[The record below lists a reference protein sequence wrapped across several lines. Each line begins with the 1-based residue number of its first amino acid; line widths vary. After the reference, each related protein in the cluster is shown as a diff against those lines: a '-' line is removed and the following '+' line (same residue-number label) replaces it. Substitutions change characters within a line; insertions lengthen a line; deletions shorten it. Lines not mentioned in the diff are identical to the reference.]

1 MRFAGTGICIREQ
14 LGGFEVTKVEL
25 KEMTLTD
32 FKGQPEKKVTFGHRT
47 IVSGPNGCGKT
58 TLADAHMWVFCDKDY
73 SLKSNPDIRPDDGR
87 ECLPRADIDLLIDG
101 KPVSVAKFQK
111 RTESKL
117 KDGKPGKVALSN
129 KYEINGV
136 PKAERD
142 FKADLKERGF
152 DFDNFLMLSHME
164 IFTGLKDADARK
176 ILFSMSD
183 GAGKSDLEI
192 AKKVPDCAELVPLLE
207 TYKADEIK
215 AMNSAT
221 LKKAEEQLKAVP
233 NQIIGMEQSKVDADT
248 AELELQK
255 NALQEQ
261 ISDLE
266 KQIAQSGNEKAGEIK
281 AELAGLRT
289 KLLEIDSK
297 AKADLLEQK
306 SSVCNKVSSLELDRN
321 IKTSELNRKA
331 SALEY
336 LRAQKK
342 DLLEKLQNARTQ
354 YPKIKDTEWD
364 NTALECV
371 KSETFKDADTIC
383 PTCGQNLPPEQIEQL
398 KSRFEQKKQERINQQ
413 LKSKEEW
420 EQDKK
425 RKLDEVIQIG
435 NKASADMKEAHKQ
448 EENLTSEIS
457 KLTGELEQIKTSL
470 DAENKNLEAI
480 PKEPD
485 LSGNAE
491 YQQILASIKEKQ
503 QELNSLDDG
512 EGAKKQLSEQL
523 SDKKQE
529 LAAVNQKIG
538 EANNNVRI
546 DEQIEKLQEN
556 QKQYAQ
562 SKADAQMILD
572 ELKSLSMAKNT
583 ALEDAVNQYFDGVK
597 VKLFD
602 TQKNG
607 EVVDACIWYAQDKD
621 GNWKKLVGNANT
633 ALMMKGKIAIM
644 DGLQKFYGVSYPIF
658 VDCAA
663 ELDNSSLAGIKA
675 DAQLIFLKVAEGD
688 MTVTEI

>member
-1 MRFAGTGICIREQ
+1 MKKIEVREIR
-14 LGGFEVTKVEL
+14 
-25 KEMTLTD
+25 LTD
-32 FKGQPEKKVTFGHRT
+32 FKGQQEKKIEFGHRT
-47 IVSGPNGCGKT
+47 VVSGKNGCGKT
-58 TLADAHMWVFCDKDY
+58 TLADAFMWVFCDKDY

-87 ECLPRADIDLLIDG
+87 ECLPRADIDLVIDG

-111 RTESKL
+111 RSESKP

-164 IFTGLKDADARK
+164 IFTDLKDADARK

-192 AKKVPDCAELVPLLE
+192 AKTVQDCAELVPLLE

-221 LKKAEEQLKAVP
+221 LKKAEEQLKAIP
-233 NQIIGMEQSKVDADT
+233 NQIIGMERSKVDTDT

-266 KQIAQSGNEKAGEIK
+266 KQIAQAENEKAGEIK

-289 KLLEIDSK
+289 ELLEIESK
-297 AKADLLEQK
+297 AKADLLDQK
-306 SSVCNKVSSLELDRN
+306 TSVCNKANTLELYRN
-321 IKTSELNRKA
+321 IKTSELNRKT
-331 SALEY
+331 STLES
-336 LRAQKK
+336 LRTQKK
-342 DLLEKLQNARTQ
+342 ELLEKLQNARTQ

-364 NTALECV
+364 SSTLESI

-383 PTCGQNLPPEQIEQL
+383 PTCGQNLPAEQIEQL

-413 LKSKEEW
+413 LKAQEEW

-425 RKLDEVIQIG
+425 RKLDEVIEAG

-448 EENLTSEIS
+448 EETLTSEIS
-457 KLTGELEQIKTSL
+457 KLTDELEQIKTSL
-470 DAENKNLEAI
+470 DAENKNLEAV

-485 LSGNAE
+485 FSENAE

-512 EGAKKQLSEQL
+512 KEAKKQLSGQL
-523 SDKKQE
+523 YEKKQE

-538 EANNNVRI
+538 EVNNNVRI
-546 DEQIEKLQEN
+546 DEQIEKLQES

-572 ELKSLSMAKNT
+572 ELKALSMAKNT

-607 EVVDACIWYAQDKD
+607 EVVDACIWYVQDKD
-621 GNWKKLVGNANT
+621 GNWKKLIGNANT

-688 MTVTEI
+688 MTVTEL

>member
-1 MRFAGTGICIREQ
+1 MKKIEVREIR
-14 LGGFEVTKVEL
+14 
-25 KEMTLTD
+25 LTD
-32 FKGQPEKKVTFGHRT
+32 FKGQSEKKIEFGHRT
-47 IVSGPNGCGKT
+47 VVSGKNGCGKT
-58 TLADAHMWVFCDKDY
+58 TLADAFMWVFCDKDY

-87 ECLPRADIDLLIDG
+87 ECLPRVDIDLVIDG

-111 RTESKL
+111 RTESKP
-117 KDGKPGKVALSN
+117 KDGKPGKIALSN

-164 IFTGLKDADARK
+164 IFTDLKDADARK

-192 AKKVPDCAELVPLLE
+192 AKTVLDCAELVPLLE

-221 LKKAEEQLKAVP
+221 LKKAEEQLKAIP
-233 NQIIGMEQSKVDADT
+233 NQIIGMEQSKVDADV

-266 KQIAQSGNEKAGEIK
+266 KQIAQAGNEKAGEIK

-306 SSVCNKVSSLELDRN
+306 SSVCNKVSTLELDRN

-342 DLLEKLQNARTQ
+342 DLLKKLQNARTQ

-364 NTALECV
+364 NTVLENIE
-371 KSETFKDADTIC
+371 SETFNDAEAIC
-383 PTCGQNLPPEQIEQL
+383 PTCGRNLPPEQIEQL
-398 KSRFEQKKQERINQQ
+398 KSGFEQRKQERINQQ
-413 LKSKEEW
+413 LKVKEEW

-425 RKLDEVIQIG
+425 RKLDEVIQAG
-435 NKASADMKEAHKQ
+435 NKASAGMKEAHKQ
-448 EENLTSEIS
+448 EEALTSEIS
-457 KLTGELEQIKTSL
+457 KLTDELEQIKASL
-470 DAENKNLEAI
+470 DTENKNLEAI
-480 PKEPD
+480 PEKPD
-485 LSGNAE
+485 FSENAE
-491 YQQILASIKEKQ
+491 YQQILASIKEKE

-512 EGAKKQLSEQL
+512 EEAKKQLSEQL
-523 SDKKQE
+523 YGKKQE

-546 DEQIEKLQEN
+546 DEQIEKLQES

-583 ALEDAVNQYFDGVK
+583 AFEDAVNQYFNGVK

-607 EVVDACIWYAQDKD
+607 EVVDACIWYVQDKD
-621 GNWKKLVGNANT
+621 GNWKKLIGNANT

-688 MTVTEI
+688 MTVTEV

>member
-1 MRFAGTGICIREQ
+1 MKKIEVREIR
-14 LGGFEVTKVEL
+14 
-25 KEMTLTD
+25 LTD
-32 FKGQPEKKVTFGHRT
+32 FKGQQEKKAEFGHRA
-47 IVSGPNGCGKT
+47 IVSGKNGCGKT
-58 TLADAHMWVFCDKDY
+58 TLADAFMWVFCDKDY

-87 ECLPRADIDLLIDG
+87 ECLPRVDIDLVIDG

-111 RTESKL
+111 RTESKP

-164 IFTGLKDADARK
+164 IFTDLKDADARK

-183 GAGKSDLEI
+183 GAGKTDLEI
-192 AKKVPDCAELVPLLE
+192 AKTVPDCAELVPLLE

-221 LKKAEEQLKAVP
+221 LKKAEEQLKAIP
-233 NQIIGMEQSKVDADT
+233 NQIIGMEQAKVDADV

-266 KQIAQSGNEKAGEIK
+266 KQITQAGNEKAGEIK

-321 IKTSELNRKA
+321 IKTSELNRKT
-331 SALEY
+331 SALES

-364 NTALECV
+364 NTVLESI

-383 PTCGQNLPPEQIEQL
+383 PTCGQSLPPEQIEQL

-413 LKSKEEW
+413 LKAEEEW

-448 EENLTSEIS
+448 EETLTSEIS
-457 KLTGELEQIKTSL
+457 KLVDELEQIKTSL

-485 LSGNAE
+485 FSENVE
-491 YQQILASIKEKQ
+491 YQRILASTKEKQ

-512 EGAKKQLSEQL
+512 EEAKKQLSEQL
-523 SDKKQE
+523 SGKKQE

-546 DEQIEKLQEN
+546 DEQIEKLQES

-562 SKADAQMILD
+562 KKADAQMILD

-607 EVVDACIWYAQDKD
+607 EVVDACIWYVQDKD
-621 GNWKKLVGNANT
+621 GNWKKLIGNANT

>member
-1 MRFAGTGICIREQ
+1 MKKIEVREIR
-14 LGGFEVTKVEL
+14 LA
-25 KEMTLTD
+25 D
-32 FKGQPEKKVTFGHRT
+32 FKGQSEKKIGFGHRT
-47 IVSGPNGCGKT
+47 IVSGKNGCGKT
-58 TLADAHMWVFCDKDY
+58 TLADAHMWEFCDKDY

-87 ECLPRADIDLLIDG
+87 ECLPRVDIDLVIDG

-111 RTESKL
+111 RTESKP

-164 IFTGLKDADARK
+164 IFTDLKDADARK

-192 AKKVPDCAELVPLLE
+192 AKTVPDCAELVPLLE
-207 TYKADEIK
+207 TYKEDEIK

-221 LKKAEEQLKAVP
+221 LKKAEEQLKAIP
-233 NQIIGMEQSKVDADT
+233 NQIIGMEHSKVDADT

-255 NALQEQ
+255 NVLHEQ
-261 ISDLE
+261 IADIE

-281 AELAGLRT
+281 AELAGLNT
-289 KLLEIDSK
+289 KLLEIVSK

-306 SSVCNKVSSLELDRN
+306 SSVCNKVSTLELDRN
-321 IKTSELNRKA
+321 IKTSKLNRKT
-331 SALEY
+331 SALES

-364 NTALECV
+364 NTVLESI
-371 KSETFKDADTIC
+371 KSETFKDAETIC
-383 PTCGQNLPPEQIEQL
+383 PTCGQNLPTEQIEQL
-398 KSRFEQKKQERINQQ
+398 KNRFEQKKQERINQQ
-413 LKSKEEW
+413 LKAKEEW
-420 EQDKK
+420 GQDKK
-425 RKLDEVIQIG
+425 RKLDEVIQAG

-448 EENLTSEIS
+448 EETLTSKIS
-457 KLTGELEQIKTSL
+457 KLTDELEQIKTSL

-485 LSGNAE
+485 FSENAE
-491 YQQILASIKEKQ
+491 YQQILTSIKEKKQ
-503 QELNSLDDG
+503 VLNSLDDG
-512 EGAKKQLSEQL
+512 EEAKKQLSEQL
-523 SDKKQE
+523 SGKKQE
-529 LAAVNQKIG
+529 LAAVNQRIG
-538 EANNNVRI
+538 EVNNNVRI
-546 DEQIEKLQEN
+546 DEQIEKLQES

-583 ALEDAVNQYFDGVK
+583 ALEDAVNKYFGGVK

-607 EVVDACIWYAQDKD
+607 ELVDVCIWYVQDKD
-621 GNWKKLVGNANT
+621 GDWKKLIGNANT

-675 DAQLIFLKVAEGD
+675 DAQLIFLKVSEGD

>member
-1 MRFAGTGICIREQ
+1 MKKIEVREIR
-14 LGGFEVTKVEL
+14 
-25 KEMTLTD
+25 LTD
-32 FKGQPEKKVTFGHRT
+32 FKGQQEKKVEFGHRA
-47 IVSGPNGCGKT
+47 IVSGKNGCGKT
-58 TLADAHMWVFCDKDY
+58 TLADAFMWVFCDKDY

-87 ECLPRADIDLLIDG
+87 ECLPRVDIDLVIDG

-111 RTESKL
+111 RTESKP

-164 IFTGLKDADARK
+164 IFTDLKDADARK

-183 GAGKSDLEI
+183 GAGKTDLEI
-192 AKKVPDCAELVPLLE
+192 AKTVPDCAELVPLLE

-221 LKKAEEQLKAVP
+221 LKKAEEQLKAIP
-233 NQIIGMEQSKVDADT
+233 NQIIGMEQAKVDADV

-266 KQIAQSGNEKAGEIK
+266 KQITQAGNEKAGEIK

-321 IKTSELNRKA
+321 IKTSELNRKT
-331 SALEY
+331 SALES
-336 LRAQKK
+336 LRVQKK

-364 NTALECV
+364 NTVLESI

-383 PTCGQNLPPEQIEQL
+383 PTCGQSLPPEQIEQL

-413 LKSKEEW
+413 LKAEEEW

-448 EENLTSEIS
+448 EETLTSEIS
-457 KLTGELEQIKTSL
+457 KLVDELEQIKTSL

-485 LSGNAE
+485 FSENVE
-491 YQQILASIKEKQ
+491 YQRILASTKEKQ

-512 EGAKKQLSEQL
+512 EEAKKQLSEQL
-523 SDKKQE
+523 SGKKQE

-546 DEQIEKLQEN
+546 DEQIEKLQES

-562 SKADAQMILD
+562 KKADAQMILD

-607 EVVDACIWYAQDKD
+607 EVVDACIWYVQDKD
-621 GNWKKLVGNANT
+621 GNWKKLIGNANT

>member
-1 MRFAGTGICIREQ
+1 MKKIEVREIR
-14 LGGFEVTKVEL
+14 
-25 KEMTLTD
+25 LTD
-32 FKGQPEKKVTFGHRT
+32 FKGQSEKKIEFGHRT
-47 IVSGPNGCGKT
+47 VVSGKNGCGKT
-58 TLADAHMWVFCDKDY
+58 TLADAFMWVFCDKDY

-87 ECLPRADIDLLIDG
+87 ECLPRVDIDIVIDG

-111 RTESKL
+111 RTESKP

-164 IFTGLKDADARK
+164 IFTDLKDADARK

-192 AKKVPDCAELVPLLE
+192 AKTVPDCTELAPLLE

-221 LKKAEEQLKAVP
+221 LKKAEEQLKAIP
-233 NQIIGMEQSKVDADT
+233 NQIIGMEHSKVDADT

-255 NALQEQ
+255 NVLHEQ
-261 ISDLE
+261 IADIE

-281 AELAGLRT
+281 AELAGLST
-289 KLLEIDSK
+289 KLLEIVSK

-306 SSVCNKVSSLELDRN
+306 SSVCNKVSTLELDRN
-321 IKTSELNRKA
+321 IKTSELNRKT
-331 SALEY
+331 STLES

-342 DLLEKLQNARTQ
+342 ELLEKLQNARTQ
-354 YPKIKDTEWD
+354 YPKIKDAEWD
-364 NTALECV
+364 SSTLESIE
-371 KSETFKDADTIC
+371 SETFKDADTIC

-413 LKSKEEW
+413 LKAEEEW

-448 EENLTSEIS
+448 EETLTSEIS
-457 KLTGELEQIKTSL
+457 KLTDELEQIKTYL

-485 LSGNAE
+485 FSENAE

-503 QELNSLDDG
+503 QELNSLDNG
-512 EGAKKQLSEQL
+512 EEVKKQLSEQL
-523 SDKKQE
+523 SGKKQE
-529 LAAVNQKIG
+529 LAAVNQRIG

-546 DEQIEKLQEN
+546 DEQIKKLQES

-583 ALEDAVNQYFDGVK
+583 ALEDAVNKYFDGVK

-607 EVVDACIWYAQDKD
+607 EVVDACIWYVQDKD
-621 GNWKKLVGNANT
+621 GNWKKLIGNANT

>member
-1 MRFAGTGICIREQ
+1 MKKIEVREIR
-14 LGGFEVTKVEL
+14 
-25 KEMTLTD
+25 LTD
-32 FKGQPEKKVTFGHRT
+32 FKGQSEKKIGFGHRT
-47 IVSGPNGCGKT
+47 VVSGKNGCGKT
-58 TLADAHMWVFCDKDY
+58 TLADAFMWVFCDKDH

-87 ECLPRADIDLLIDG
+87 ECLPRVDIDLVIDG

-111 RTESKL
+111 RTESKP

-152 DFDNFLMLSHME
+152 EFDNFLMLSHME
-164 IFTGLKDADARK
+164 IFTDLKDADARK

-192 AKKVPDCAELVPLLE
+192 AKTVPDCAELIPLLE

-221 LKKAEEQLKAVP
+221 LKKAEEQLKAIP

-266 KQIAQSGNEKAGEIK
+266 KQIAQAGNEKAGEIK
-281 AELAGLRT
+281 AELSGLRT

-297 AKADLLEQK
+297 AKADLLEKK

-321 IKTSELNRKA
+321 IKTSELNRKT
-331 SALEY
+331 SALES
-336 LRAQKK
+336 LRVQKK

-354 YPKIKDTEWD
+354 YPKIKNTEWD
-364 NTALECV
+364 NSTLESIE
-371 KSETFKDADTIC
+371 SETFKDADTIC

-413 LKSKEEW
+413 LKAKEEW
-420 EQDKK
+420 EHNKK
-425 RKLDEVIQIG
+425 RKLDEVIQVG

-457 KLTGELEQIKTSL
+457 KLTGELEQIKTYL

-485 LSGNAE
+485 FSGNAE

-512 EGAKKQLSEQL
+512 EETKKQLSEQL
-523 SDKKQE
+523 SRKKQE

-546 DEQIEKLQEN
+546 DEQIEKLQES

-607 EVVDACIWYAQDKD
+607 EVVDACIWYVQDKD
-621 GNWKKLVGNANT
+621 GNWKKLIGNANT

-658 VDCAA
+658 VDCAT

>member
-1 MRFAGTGICIREQ
+1 MRKIEVREIR
-14 LGGFEVTKVEL
+14 
-25 KEMTLTD
+25 LTD
-32 FKGQPEKKVTFGHRT
+32 FKGQQEKKVEFGHRT
-47 IVSGPNGCGKT
+47 IVSGKNGCGKT
-58 TLADAHMWVFCDKDY
+58 TLADAHMWEFCDKDY

-87 ECLPRADIDLLIDG
+87 ECLPRVDIDLVIDG

-111 RTESKL
+111 RTESKP

-164 IFTGLKDADARK
+164 IFTDLKDADARK

-192 AKKVPDCAELVPLLE
+192 AKTVPDCAELVPLLE
-207 TYKADEIK
+207 AYKADEIK

-221 LKKAEEQLKAVP
+221 LKKAEEQLKAIP
-233 NQIIGMEQSKVDADT
+233 NQIIGMENSKVDADV

-266 KQIAQSGNEKAGEIK
+266 TQIAQAGNEKAGEIK

-289 KLLEIDSK
+289 KLIEIDSK
-297 AKADLLEQK
+297 AKADSLKQK
-306 SSVCNKVSSLELDRN
+306 SLACNKISDLELDRN
-321 IKTSELNRKA
+321 IKTSELNKKT
-331 SALEY
+331 SALES

-342 DLLEKLQNARTQ
+342 ELLEKLQNARTQ

-364 NTALECV
+364 NTVLESI
-371 KSETFKDADTIC
+371 KSETFNDTEAIC
-383 PTCGQNLPPEQIEQL
+383 PTCGRNLPPEQIEQL
-398 KSRFEQKKQERINQQ
+398 KSGFEQMKQERINQQ
-413 LKSKEEW
+413 LKVKEEW

-425 RKLDEVIQIG
+425 RKLDEVIQAG
-435 NKASADMKEAHKQ
+435 NKASAGMKEAHKQ
-448 EENLTSEIS
+448 EEALTSEIS
-457 KLTGELEQIKTSL
+457 KLTDELEQIKTSL

-480 PKEPD
+480 LKEPD
-485 LSGNAE
+485 FSGNAE
-491 YQQILASIKEKQ
+491 YQQILASIKEKK

-512 EGAKKQLSEQL
+512 EEAKKQLSEQL
-523 SDKKQE
+523 SGKKQE

-546 DEQIEKLQEN
+546 DEQIEKLQES

-562 SKADAQMILD
+562 SKADTQMILD

-607 EVVDACIWYAQDKD
+607 EVVDACIWYVQDKD
-621 GNWKKLVGNANT
+621 GDWKKLIGNANT

-675 DAQLIFLKVAEGD
+675 DAQLIFLKVAEGE

>member
-1 MRFAGTGICIREQ
+1 MK
-14 LGGFEVTKVEL
+14 KVEVR
-25 KEMTLTD
+25 EIRLTD
-32 FKGQPEKKVTFGHRT
+32 FKGQQEKKIEFGHRT
-47 IVSGPNGCGKT
+47 VVSGKNGCGKT
-58 TLADAHMWVFCDKDY
+58 TLADAFMWVFCDKDY

-87 ECLPRADIDLLIDG
+87 ECLPRADIDLVIDG

-111 RTESKL
+111 RTESKP
-117 KDGKPGKVALSN
+117 KDSKPGKVALSN

-164 IFTGLKDADARK
+164 IFADLKDADARK

-192 AKKVPDCAELVPLLE
+192 AKTVPDCAELVPLLE

-221 LKKAEEQLKAVP
+221 LKKAEEQLKAIP
-233 NQIIGMEQSKVDADT
+233 NQIIGMEQSKVDTDV

-266 KQIAQSGNEKAGEIK
+266 KQISQAGNEKAGEIK

-289 KLLEIDSK
+289 KLLEIESK

-306 SSVCNKVSSLELDRN
+306 SSVCNKISTLELDRN
-321 IKTSELNRKA
+321 IKTSELNRKT
-331 SALEY
+331 SALEN

-342 DLLEKLQNARTQ
+342 ELLEKLQNARTQ

-364 NTALECV
+364 NTALESV
-371 KSETFKDADTIC
+371 ESETFKDTDTIC

-413 LKSKEEW
+413 LKAQEEW
-420 EQDKK
+420 EQEKK
-425 RKLDEVIQIG
+425 RKLDEVIEAG

-448 EENLTSEIS
+448 EETLTSEIS
-457 KLTGELEQIKTSL
+457 KLTDELEQIKTSL

-485 LSGNAE
+485 FSENAE
-491 YQQILASIKEKQ
+491 YQRILALIKGKH
-503 QELNSLDDG
+503 QELNSLNDG
-512 EGAKKQLSEQL
+512 EKAKKQLSEQL
-523 SDKKQE
+523 SGKKQE

-546 DEQIEKLQEN
+546 DEQIEKLQES

-572 ELKSLSMAKNT
+572 ELKALSMAKNT
-583 ALEDAVNQYFDGVK
+583 ALEDAVNHYFDGVK

-607 EVVDACIWYAQDKD
+607 EVVDACIWYVQDKD
-621 GNWKKLVGNANT
+621 GNWKKLIGNANT

-688 MTVTEI
+688 MTVTEL

>member
-1 MRFAGTGICIREQ
+1 MKKIEVREIR
-14 LGGFEVTKVEL
+14 
-25 KEMTLTD
+25 LTD
-32 FKGQPEKKVTFGHRT
+32 FKGQSEKKIGFGHRA
-47 IVSGPNGCGKT
+47 IVSGKNGCGKT
-58 TLADAHMWVFCDKDY
+58 TLADAFMWVFCDKDY

-87 ECLPRADIDLLIDG
+87 ECLPRVDVDLVIDG

-111 RTESKL
+111 RTESKP

-164 IFTGLKDADARK
+164 IFTDLKDADARK

-192 AKKVPDCAELVPLLE
+192 AKTVPDCAELVPLLE

-221 LKKAEEQLKAVP
+221 LKKAEEQLKAIP
-233 NQIIGMEQSKVDADT
+233 NQIIGMEQSKVDTDV

-261 ISDLE
+261 LSDLE
-266 KQIAQSGNEKAGEIK
+266 KQIAQAGNEKAGEIK

-297 AKADLLEQK
+297 AKANLLEQK
-306 SSVCNKVSSLELDRN
+306 SSVCNKVSTLELDRN
-321 IKTSELNRKA
+321 IKTSELNRKT
-331 SALEY
+331 SALES

-342 DLLEKLQNARTQ
+342 DLLEKLQNARTR

-364 NTALECV
+364 NTVLESI
-371 KSETFKDADTIC
+371 KSETFKDAETIC
-383 PTCGQNLPPEQIEQL
+383 PTCGQNLPSEQIEQL

-413 LKSKEEW
+413 LKAKEEW

-425 RKLDEVIQIG
+425 RKLDEVIQAG
-435 NKASADMKEAHKQ
+435 NKTSAGMKEAHKQ
-448 EENLTSEIS
+448 EEALTSEIS
-457 KLTGELEQIKTSL
+457 KLTDELEQIKTSL
-470 DAENKNLEAI
+470 DAENKNMEAI
-480 PKEPD
+480 PEKPD
-485 LSGNAE
+485 FSGNAE
-491 YQQILASIKEKQ
+491 YQQILTSIKEKE
-503 QELNSLDDG
+503 QEINSLDDG
-512 EGAKKQLSEQL
+512 EEAKKQLSEQL
-523 SDKKQE
+523 YGKKQE

-546 DEQIEKLQEN
+546 DEQIEKLQES

-562 SKADAQMILD
+562 SKADAQMILY

-583 ALEDAVNQYFDGVK
+583 VLEDAVNQYFDGVK

-607 EVVDACIWYAQDKD
+607 EVVDACIWYVQDKD
-621 GNWKKLVGNANT
+621 GNWKKLIGNANT
-633 ALMMKGKIAIM
+633 ALMMKGEIAIM
-644 DGLQKFYGVSYPIF
+644 DGLQKFYGMSYPIF

-688 MTVTEI
+688 MTVTEV

>member
-1 MRFAGTGICIREQ
+1 MKKIEVREIR
-14 LGGFEVTKVEL
+14 
-25 KEMTLTD
+25 LTD
-32 FKGQPEKKVTFGHRT
+32 FKGQQEKRIEFGHRT
-47 IVSGPNGCGKT
+47 VVSGKNGCGKT
-58 TLADAHMWVFCDKDY
+58 TLADAFMWVFCDKDY

-87 ECLPRADIDLLIDG
+87 ECLPRVDIDIAIDG

-111 RTESKL
+111 RTESKP

-164 IFTGLKDADARK
+164 IFTELKDADARK

-192 AKKVPDCAELVPLLE
+192 AKTVTDCAELVPLLE

-221 LKKAEEQLKAVP
+221 LKKAEEQLKAIP

-266 KQIAQSGNEKAGEIK
+266 TQIAQAGNEKAGEIK
-281 AELAGLRT
+281 AELEGLRT

-306 SSVCNKVSSLELDRN
+306 TSVCNKVSTLELDRN
-321 IKTSELNRKA
+321 IKTSELNRKT
-331 SALEY
+331 SALEN
-336 LRAQKK
+336 LRSQKK
-342 DLLEKLQNARTQ
+342 EFFEKLQNARTQ

-364 NTALECV
+364 NTTLESI
-371 KSETFKDADTIC
+371 KSEAFKDADTIC
-383 PTCGQNLPPEQIEQL
+383 PTCGHSLPPEQIEQL

-413 LKSKEEW
+413 LKAKEEW

-425 RKLDEVIQIG
+425 RKLDEVIQVG

-448 EENLTSEIS
+448 EETLTSEIS
-457 KLTGELEQIKTSL
+457 KLTDELEQIKTSL
-470 DAENKNLEAI
+470 DAENKNMEAM

-485 LSGNAE
+485 FSENAE
-491 YQQILASIKEKQ
+491 YQQILVSIKEKK

-512 EGAKKQLSEQL
+512 EEAKKQLSEQL
-523 SDKKQE
+523 SGKKQE
-529 LAAVNQKIG
+529 LAAVNQRIG

-546 DEQIEKLQEN
+546 DEQIEKLEASRKEYS
-556 QKQYAQ
+556 QK
-562 SKADAQMILD
+562 KADAQMILD
-572 ELKSLSMAKNT
+572 ELKYLSTAKNT
-583 ALEDAVNQYFDGVK
+583 ALEDAVNQYFNGVK

-607 EVVDACIWYAQDKD
+607 EVVDACIWYVQDKD
-621 GNWKKLVGNANT
+621 GNWKKLIGNANT

-663 ELDNSSLAGIKA
+663 ELDNSSLAGINA

>member
-1 MRFAGTGICIREQ
+1 MKKIEVREIR
-14 LGGFEVTKVEL
+14 
-25 KEMTLTD
+25 LTD
-32 FKGQPEKKVTFGHRT
+32 FKGQSEKKIGFGHRA
-47 IVSGPNGCGKT
+47 IVSGKNGCGKT
-58 TLADAHMWVFCDKDY
+58 TLADAFMWVFCDKDY

-87 ECLPRADIDLLIDG
+87 ECLPRVDVDLVIDG

-111 RTESKL
+111 RTESKP
-117 KDGKPGKVALSN
+117 KDGKQGKVALSN

-164 IFTGLKDADARK
+164 IFTDLKDADARK

-192 AKKVPDCAELVPLLE
+192 AKTVPDCAELVPLLE

-221 LKKAEEQLKAVP
+221 LKKAEEQLKAIP
-233 NQIIGMEQSKVDADT
+233 NQIIGMEQSKVDTDV

-261 ISDLE
+261 LSDLE
-266 KQIAQSGNEKAGEIK
+266 KQIAQAGNEKAGEIK

-297 AKADLLEQK
+297 AKANLLEQK
-306 SSVCNKVSSLELDRN
+306 SSVCNKVSTLELDRN
-321 IKTSELNRKA
+321 IKTSELNRKT
-331 SALEY
+331 SALES

-342 DLLEKLQNARTQ
+342 DLLEKLQNARTR

-364 NTALECV
+364 NTVLESI

-413 LKSKEEW
+413 LKAKEEW

-425 RKLDEVIQIG
+425 RKIDEVIQVG
-435 NKASADMKEAHKQ
+435 NKASVDMKEAHKQ
-448 EENLTSEIS
+448 EETLTSEIS
-457 KLTGELEQIKTSL
+457 KLTDELEQIKTSL

-485 LSGNAE
+485 FSGNAE

-512 EGAKKQLSEQL
+512 EETKKQLSEQL
-523 SDKKQE
+523 SGKKQE
-529 LAAVNQKIG
+529 LAVVNQKIG

-546 DEQIEKLQEN
+546 DEQIEKLQES
-556 QKQYAQ
+556 QKQYGQ

-583 ALEDAVNQYFDGVK
+583 ALEDSVNQYFDGVK

-607 EVVDACIWYAQDKD
+607 EVVDACIWYVQDKD

-663 ELDNSSLAGIKA
+663 ELDNSSLSGIKA
-675 DAQLIFLKVAEGD
+675 DAQLIFLKVSEGD

>member
-1 MRFAGTGICIREQ
+1 MKKIEVREIR
-14 LGGFEVTKVEL
+14 
-25 KEMTLTD
+25 LTD
-32 FKGQPEKKVTFGHRT
+32 FKGQQEKKVEFGHRA
-47 IVSGPNGCGKT
+47 IVSGKNGCGKT
-58 TLADAHMWVFCDKDY
+58 TLADAFMWVFCDKDY

-87 ECLPRADIDLLIDG
+87 ECLPRVDIDLVIDG

-111 RTESKL
+111 RTESKP

-164 IFTGLKDADARK
+164 IFTDLKDADARK

-192 AKKVPDCAELVPLLE
+192 AKTVPDCTELAPLLE

-221 LKKAEEQLKAVP
+221 LKKAEEQLKAIP
-233 NQIIGMEQSKVDADT
+233 NQIIGMEHSKVDADT

-255 NALQEQ
+255 NVLHEQ
-261 ISDLE
+261 IADIE

-281 AELAGLRT
+281 AELAGLST
-289 KLLEIDSK
+289 KLLEIVPK
-297 AKADLLEQK
+297 TKADLLEQK
-306 SSVCNKVSSLELDRN
+306 SSVCNKVSTLELDRN
-321 IKTSELNRKA
+321 IKTSELNRKT
-331 SALEY
+331 STLES

-342 DLLEKLQNARTQ
+342 ELLEKLQNARTQ
-354 YPKIKDTEWD
+354 YPKIKDAEWD
-364 NTALECV
+364 SSTLESIE
-371 KSETFKDADTIC
+371 SETFKDADTIC

-413 LKSKEEW
+413 LKAEEEW

-448 EENLTSEIS
+448 EETLTSEIS
-457 KLTGELEQIKTSL
+457 KLTDELEQIKTYL

-485 LSGNAE
+485 FSENAE

-503 QELNSLDDG
+503 QELNSLDNG
-512 EGAKKQLSEQL
+512 EEVKKQLSEQL
-523 SDKKQE
+523 SGKKQE
-529 LAAVNQKIG
+529 LAAVNQRIG

-546 DEQIEKLQEN
+546 DEQIEKLQES

-583 ALEDAVNQYFDGVK
+583 ALEDAVNKYFDGVK

-607 EVVDACIWYAQDKD
+607 EVVDACIWYVQDKD
-621 GNWKKLVGNANT
+621 GNWKKLIGNANT

>member
-1 MRFAGTGICIREQ
+1 MKKIEVREIR
-14 LGGFEVTKVEL
+14 
-25 KEMTLTD
+25 LTD
-32 FKGQPEKKVTFGHRT
+32 FKGQSEKKIEFGHRT
-47 IVSGPNGCGKT
+47 VVSGKNGCGKT
-58 TLADAHMWVFCDKDY
+58 TLADAHMWEFCDKDY

-87 ECLPRADIDLLIDG
+87 ECLPRVDIDLVIDG

-111 RTESKL
+111 RTESKP

-164 IFTGLKDADARK
+164 IFTDLKDADARK

-192 AKKVPDCAELVPLLE
+192 AKTVPDCAELVPLLE

-221 LKKAEEQLKAVP
+221 LKKAEEQLKAIP
-233 NQIIGMEQSKVDADT
+233 NQIIGMEQSKVDTDV

-261 ISDLE
+261 LSDLE
-266 KQIAQSGNEKAGEIK
+266 KQIAQAGNEKAGEIK

-297 AKADLLEQK
+297 AKANLLEQK
-306 SSVCNKVSSLELDRN
+306 SSVCNKVSTLELDRN
-321 IKTSELNRKA
+321 IKTSELNRKT
-331 SALEY
+331 SALES

-383 PTCGQNLPPEQIEQL
+383 PTCGQNLPAEQIEQL

-413 LKSKEEW
+413 LKAKEEW

-425 RKLDEVIQIG
+425 RKLDEVIQVG

-448 EENLTSEIS
+448 EETLTSEIS
-457 KLTGELEQIKTSL
+457 KLTDELEQIKTSL

-485 LSGNAE
+485 LSGNAK

-512 EGAKKQLSEQL
+512 EEAKKQLSEQL
-523 SDKKQE
+523 SGKKQE
-529 LAAVNQKIG
+529 LAAANQKIG

-546 DEQIEKLQEN
+546 DEQIEKLQESK
-556 QKQYAQ
+556 KQHAQ
-562 SKADAQMILD
+562 NKADAQMILD

-607 EVVDACIWYAQDKD
+607 EVVDACIWYVQDKD
-621 GNWKKLVGNANT
+621 GDWKKLIGNANT

>member
-1 MRFAGTGICIREQ
+1 MKKIEVREIR
-14 LGGFEVTKVEL
+14 
-25 KEMTLTD
+25 LTD
-32 FKGQPEKKVTFGHRT
+32 FKGQPEKKIEFGHRT
-47 IVSGPNGCGKT
+47 IVSGKNGCGKT

-87 ECLPRADIDLLIDG
+87 ECLPRVDIDLAIDG

-111 RTESKL
+111 RTESKP

-142 FKADLKERGF
+142 FKSDLKERGF

-164 IFTGLKDADARK
+164 IFTDLKDADARK

-192 AKKVPDCAELVPLLE
+192 AKTVPDCAELVPLLE

-221 LKKAEEQLKAVP
+221 MKKAEEQLKAIP
-233 NQIIGMEQSKVDADT
+233 NQIIGMEQSKVDTDV

-281 AELAGLRT
+281 AELEGLRT

-297 AKADLLEQK
+297 AKADLLEKK

-321 IKTSELNRKA
+321 IKTSELNRKT
-331 SALEY
+331 SALEN
-336 LRAQKK
+336 LRVKK
-342 DLLEKLQNARTQ
+342 KELLEKLQNARTQ

-364 NTALECV
+364 NTVLESI
-371 KSETFKDADTIC
+371 KSETFKDSETIC
-383 PTCGQNLPPEQIEQL
+383 PTCGQNLPHEQIEQL
-398 KSRFEQKKQERINQQ
+398 KSRFEQKKQERIHQQ
-413 LKSKEEW
+413 LKVKEEW
-420 EQDKK
+420 EQEKK
-425 RKLDEVIQIG
+425 LKLDEVIQIG
-435 NKASADMKEAHKQ
+435 NKASADMKESHKQ

-457 KLTGELEQIKTSL
+457 KLTEELEQIKTSL
-470 DAENKNLEAI
+470 DAEKKNLEAI

-485 LSGNAE
+485 FSGNAE
-491 YQQILASIKEKQ
+491 YQQILTSIKEKE

-512 EGAKKQLSEQL
+512 EEAKKQLSEQL
-523 SDKKQE
+523 SGKKQE

-546 DEQIEKLQEN
+546 DEQIEKLQES

-562 SKADAQMILD
+562 SKADAQKILD

-583 ALEDAVNQYFDGVK
+583 ALEDAVNKYFDGVK

-607 EVVDACIWYAQDKD
+607 EVVDACIWYVQDKD
-621 GNWKKLVGNANT
+621 GDWKKLIGNANT

-658 VDCAA
+658 VDRAA

-675 DAQLIFLKVAEGD
+675 DAQLILLKVAEGD

>member
-1 MRFAGTGICIREQ
+1 MKKIEVREIR
-14 LGGFEVTKVEL
+14 
-25 KEMTLTD
+25 LTD
-32 FKGQPEKKVTFGHRT
+32 FKGQSEKKIGFGHRT
-47 IVSGPNGCGKT
+47 VVSGKNGCGKT
-58 TLADAHMWVFCDKDY
+58 TLADAFMWVLCDKDY

-87 ECLPRADIDLLIDG
+87 ECLPRVDIDLVIDG

-111 RTESKL
+111 RTESKP
-117 KDGKPGKVALSN
+117 KDGKPGKIALSN

-164 IFTGLKDADARK
+164 IFTELKDADARK

-192 AKKVPDCAELVPLLE
+192 AKTVTDCAELVPLLE

-221 LKKAEEQLKAVP
+221 LKKAEEQLKAIP

-266 KQIAQSGNEKAGEIK
+266 TQIAQAGNEKAGEIK
-281 AELAGLRT
+281 AELEGLRT

-306 SSVCNKVSSLELDRN
+306 TSVCNKVSTLELDRN
-321 IKTSELNRKA
+321 IKTSELNRKT
-331 SALEY
+331 SALEN
-336 LRAQKK
+336 LRSQKK
-342 DLLEKLQNARTQ
+342 EFFEKLQNARTQ

-364 NTALECV
+364 NTTLDNIE
-371 KSETFKDADTIC
+371 SETFKDADTIC
-383 PTCGQNLPPEQIEQL
+383 PTCGQNLPSEQIEQL

-413 LKSKEEW
+413 LKAKEEW

-425 RKLDEVIQIG
+425 RKLDEVIQVG
-435 NKASADMKEAHKQ
+435 NKASADMREAHKQ
-448 EENLTSEIS
+448 EETLTSEIS
-457 KLTGELEQIKTSL
+457 KLTDELEQIKTSL
-470 DAENKNLEAI
+470 DAENKNMEVI

-491 YQQILASIKEKQ
+491 YQQILASIKEKM

-512 EGAKKQLSEQL
+512 EEAKKQLSEQL

-538 EANNNVRI
+538 ESNNNARI
-546 DEQIEKLQEN
+546 DEQIGKLEASRKEYS
-556 QKQYAQ
+556 QK
-562 SKADAQMILD
+562 KADAQMILD

-607 EVVDACIWYAQDKD
+607 EVVDACIWYVKDKD
-621 GNWKKLVGNANT
+621 DNLKKLIGNANT

-644 DGLQKFYGVSYPIF
+644 DGLQKFYDVSYPIF

>member
-1 MRFAGTGICIREQ
+1 MKKIEVREIR
-14 LGGFEVTKVEL
+14 
-25 KEMTLTD
+25 LTD
-32 FKGQPEKKVTFGHRT
+32 FKGQSEKKIGFGHRA
-47 IVSGPNGCGKT
+47 IVSGKNGCGKT
-58 TLADAHMWVFCDKDY
+58 TLADAFMWVFCDKDY

-87 ECLPRADIDLLIDG
+87 ECLPRVDVDLVIDG

-111 RTESKL
+111 RTESKP

-164 IFTGLKDADARK
+164 IFTDLKDADARK

-192 AKKVPDCAELVPLLE
+192 AKTVPDCAELVPLLE

-221 LKKAEEQLKAVP
+221 LKKAEEQLKAIP
-233 NQIIGMEQSKVDADT
+233 NQIIGMEQSKVDTDV

-261 ISDLE
+261 LSDLE
-266 KQIAQSGNEKAGEIK
+266 KQIAQAGNEKAGEIK

-297 AKADLLEQK
+297 AKANLLEQK
-306 SSVCNKVSSLELDRN
+306 SSVCNKVSTLELDRN
-321 IKTSELNRKA
+321 IKTSELNRKT
-331 SALEY
+331 SALES

-342 DLLEKLQNARTQ
+342 DLLEKLQNARTR

-364 NTALECV
+364 NTVLESI

-413 LKSKEEW
+413 LKAKEEW

-425 RKLDEVIQIG
+425 RKIDEVIQVG

-448 EENLTSEIS
+448 EENFTSEIS

-512 EGAKKQLSEQL
+512 EEVKKQLSEQL
-523 SDKKQE
+523 SGKKQE
-529 LAAVNQKIG
+529 LTAVNQKIG

-546 DEQIEKLQEN
+546 DEQIEKLQES

-583 ALEDAVNQYFDGVK
+583 ALEDSVNQYFDGVK

-607 EVVDACIWYAQDKD
+607 EVVDACIWYVQDKD

-663 ELDNSSLAGIKA
+663 ELDNSSLSGIKA
-675 DAQLIFLKVAEGD
+675 DAQLIFLKVSEGD

>member
-1 MRFAGTGICIREQ
+1 MKKIEVREIR
-14 LGGFEVTKVEL
+14 
-25 KEMTLTD
+25 LTD
-32 FKGQPEKKVTFGHRT
+32 FKGQSEKKIGFGHRA
-47 IVSGPNGCGKT
+47 IVSGKNGCGKT
-58 TLADAHMWVFCDKDY
+58 TLADAFMWVFCDKDY

-87 ECLPRADIDLLIDG
+87 ECLPRVDVDLVIDG

-111 RTESKL
+111 RTESKP

-164 IFTGLKDADARK
+164 IFTDLKDADARK

-192 AKKVPDCAELVPLLE
+192 AKTVPDCAELVPLLE

-221 LKKAEEQLKAVP
+221 LKKAEEQLKAIP
-233 NQIIGMEQSKVDADT
+233 NQIIGMEQSKVDTDV

-261 ISDLE
+261 LSDLE
-266 KQIAQSGNEKAGEIK
+266 KQIAQAGNEKAGEIK

-297 AKADLLEQK
+297 AKANLLEQK
-306 SSVCNKVSSLELDRN
+306 SSVCNKVSTLELDRN
-321 IKTSELNRKA
+321 IKTSELNRKT
-331 SALEY
+331 SALES

-342 DLLEKLQNARTQ
+342 DLLEKLQNARTR

-364 NTALECV
+364 NTVLESI

-413 LKSKEEW
+413 LKAKEEW

-425 RKLDEVIQIG
+425 RKIDEVIQVG
-435 NKASADMKEAHKQ
+435 NKASVDMKEAHKQ
-448 EENLTSEIS
+448 EETLTSEIS
-457 KLTGELEQIKTSL
+457 KLTDELEQIKTSL
-470 DAENKNLEAI
+470 YAENKNLEAI

-485 LSGNAE
+485 FSGNAE

-512 EGAKKQLSEQL
+512 EETKKQLSEQL
-523 SDKKQE
+523 SGKKQE
-529 LAAVNQKIG
+529 LAVVNQKIG

-546 DEQIEKLQEN
+546 DEQIEKLQES
-556 QKQYAQ
+556 QKQYGQ

-583 ALEDAVNQYFDGVK
+583 ALEDSVNQYFDGVK

-607 EVVDACIWYAQDKD
+607 EVVDACIWYVQDKD

-663 ELDNSSLAGIKA
+663 ELDNSSLSGIKA
-675 DAQLIFLKVAEGD
+675 DAQLIFLKVSEGD

>member
-1 MRFAGTGICIREQ
+1 MKKIEVREIR
-14 LGGFEVTKVEL
+14 
-25 KEMTLTD
+25 LTD
-32 FKGQPEKKVTFGHRT
+32 FKGQSEKKIGFGHRA
-47 IVSGPNGCGKT
+47 IVSGKNGCGKT
-58 TLADAHMWVFCDKDY
+58 TLADAFMWVFCDKDY

-87 ECLPRADIDLLIDG
+87 ECLPRVDVDLVIDG

-111 RTESKL
+111 RTESKP

-164 IFTGLKDADARK
+164 IFTDLKDADARK

-192 AKKVPDCAELVPLLE
+192 AKTVPDCAELVPLLE

-221 LKKAEEQLKAVP
+221 LKKAEEQLKAIP
-233 NQIIGMEQSKVDADT
+233 NQIIGMEQSKVDTDV

-261 ISDLE
+261 LSDLE
-266 KQIAQSGNEKAGEIK
+266 KQIAQAGNEKAGEIK

-297 AKADLLEQK
+297 AKANLLEQK
-306 SSVCNKVSSLELDRN
+306 SSVCNKVSTLELDRN
-321 IKTSELNRKA
+321 IKTSELNRKT
-331 SALEY
+331 SALES

-342 DLLEKLQNARTQ
+342 DLLEKLQNARTR

-364 NTALECV
+364 NTVLESI

-413 LKSKEEW
+413 LKAKEEW

-425 RKLDEVIQIG
+425 RKIDEVIQVG

-448 EENLTSEIS
+448 EETLTSEIS
-457 KLTGELEQIKTSL
+457 KLTDELEQIKTSL

-485 LSGNAE
+485 FSGNAE

-512 EGAKKQLSEQL
+512 EETKKQLSEQL
-523 SDKKQE
+523 SGKKQE
-529 LAAVNQKIG
+529 LAAVNQRIG

-546 DEQIEKLQEN
+546 DEQIEKLQES

-583 ALEDAVNQYFDGVK
+583 AFEDAVNQYFDGVK
-597 VKLFD
+597 VELFD

-607 EVVDACIWYAQDKD
+607 EVVDACIWYVQDKD

>member
-1 MRFAGTGICIREQ
+1 MKKIEVREIR
-14 LGGFEVTKVEL
+14 
-25 KEMTLTD
+25 LTD
-32 FKGQPEKKVTFGHRT
+32 FKGQPEKKIGFGHRT
-47 IVSGPNGCGKT
+47 VVSGKNGCGKT
-58 TLADAHMWVFCDKDY
+58 TLADAHMWEFCDKDY

-87 ECLPRADIDLLIDG
+87 ECLPRVDIDLVIDG

-111 RTESKL
+111 RTESKP

-164 IFTGLKDADARK
+164 IFTDLKDADARK

-192 AKKVPDCAELVPLLE
+192 AKTVPDCAELVPLLE

-221 LKKAEEQLKAVP
+221 LKKAEEQLKAIP
-233 NQIIGMEQSKVDADT
+233 NQIIGMEHSKVDADV

-266 KQIAQSGNEKAGEIK
+266 TQIAQAGNEKAGKIK
-281 AELAGLRT
+281 AELEGLRT
-289 KLLEIDSK
+289 KLIEIDSK
-297 AKADLLEQK
+297 AKADLSEKK
-306 SSVCNKVSSLELDRN
+306 SSVCNKVSTLELDRN

-364 NTALECV
+364 NTSLENIE
-371 KSETFKDADTIC
+371 SETFKDAETIC

-413 LKSKEEW
+413 LKAKEEW

-425 RKLDEVIQIG
+425 RKLDEVIQAG
-435 NKASADMKEAHKQ
+435 NKASAGMKEAHKQ
-448 EENLTSEIS
+448 EEALTSEIS
-457 KLTGELEQIKTSL
+457 KLTDELEQIKTSL
-470 DAENKNLEAI
+470 DAENKNMEAI
-480 PKEPD
+480 PKAPD
-485 LSGNAE
+485 FSGNAE
-491 YQQILASIKEKQ
+491 YQQILASIKEKK

-512 EGAKKQLSEQL
+512 EEAKKQLSEQL
-523 SDKKQE
+523 YGKKQE

-546 DEQIEKLQEN
+546 DVQIEKLQEN

-562 SKADAQMILD
+562 NKADAQMILD

-583 ALEDAVNQYFDGVK
+583 ALEDAVNQYFNGVK

-607 EVVDACIWYAQDKD
+607 EVVDACIWYVQDKD
-621 GNWKKLVGNANT
+621 GNWKKLIGNANT

>member
-1 MRFAGTGICIREQ
+1 MKKIEVREIR
-14 LGGFEVTKVEL
+14 
-25 KEMTLTD
+25 LTD
-32 FKGQPEKKVTFGHRT
+32 FKGQSEKKIEFRHRT
-47 IVSGPNGCGKT
+47 IVSGKNGCGKT
-58 TLADAHMWVFCDKDY
+58 TLVDAFMWVFCDKDY

-87 ECLPRADIDLLIDG
+87 ECLPRVDIDLAIDG

-111 RTESKL
+111 RTESKP

-164 IFTGLKDADARK
+164 IFTDLKDADARK

-192 AKKVPDCAELVPLLE
+192 AKTVPDCAELMPLLE

-221 LKKAEEQLKAVP
+221 LKKAEEQLKAIP
-233 NQIIGMEQSKVDADT
+233 NQIIGMEHSKVDADT

-266 KQIAQSGNEKAGEIK
+266 KQITQAGNEKAGEIK

-321 IKTSELNRKA
+321 IKTSELNRKT
-331 SALEY
+331 STLES

-342 DLLEKLQNARTQ
+342 ELLEKLQNARTQ
-354 YPKIKDTEWD
+354 YPKIKDAEWD
-364 NTALECV
+364 SSTLESIE
-371 KSETFKDADTIC
+371 SETFKDADTIC
-383 PTCGQNLPPEQIEQL
+383 PTCGQNLPTEQIEQL

-413 LKSKEEW
+413 LKAQEEW

-448 EENLTSEIS
+448 EETLTSEIS
-457 KLTGELEQIKTSL
+457 KLTDELEQIKTSL

-491 YQQILASIKEKQ
+491 YQQILISIKEKE

-512 EGAKKQLSEQL
+512 EEAKKQLSEQL
-523 SDKKQE
+523 SGKKQE
-529 LAAVNQKIG
+529 LTAVNQKIG
-538 EANNNVRI
+538 EANNNARI
-546 DEQIEKLQEN
+546 DEQIEKLQES

-583 ALEDAVNQYFDGVK
+583 VLEDAVNQYFDGVK

-607 EVVDACIWYAQDKD
+607 EVVDACIWYVQDKD
-621 GNWKKLVGNANT
+621 GGWKKLIGNANT

-675 DAQLIFLKVAEGD
+675 DAQLIFLKVTEGD

>member
-1 MRFAGTGICIREQ
+1 MKKIEVREIR
-14 LGGFEVTKVEL
+14 
-25 KEMTLTD
+25 LTD
-32 FKGQPEKKVTFGHRT
+32 FKGQSEKKIGFGHRA
-47 IVSGPNGCGKT
+47 IVSGKNGCGKT
-58 TLADAHMWVFCDKDY
+58 TLADAFMWVFCDKDY

-87 ECLPRADIDLLIDG
+87 ECLPRVDVDLVIDG

-111 RTESKL
+111 RTESKP

-164 IFTGLKDADARK
+164 IFTDLKDADARK

-192 AKKVPDCAELVPLLE
+192 AKTVPDCAELVPLLE

-221 LKKAEEQLKAVP
+221 LKKAEEQLKAIP
-233 NQIIGMEQSKVDADT
+233 NQIIGMEQSKVDTDV

-261 ISDLE
+261 LSDLE
-266 KQIAQSGNEKAGEIK
+266 KQIAQAGNEKAGEIK

-297 AKADLLEQK
+297 AKANLLEQK
-306 SSVCNKVSSLELDRN
+306 SSVCNKVSTLELDRN
-321 IKTSELNRKA
+321 IKTSELNRKT
-331 SALEY
+331 SALES

-383 PTCGQNLPPEQIEQL
+383 PTCGQNLPAEQIEQL

-413 LKSKEEW
+413 LKAREEW

-425 RKLDEVIQIG
+425 RKLDEVIQTG

-448 EENLTSEIS
+448 EETLTSEIS
-457 KLTGELEQIKTSL
+457 KLTDELEQIKASL

-485 LSGNAE
+485 FSENAE

-512 EGAKKQLSEQL
+512 EEAKKQLSEQL
-523 SDKKQE
+523 SGKKQE
-529 LAAVNQKIG
+529 LAAVNQRIG

-546 DEQIEKLQEN
+546 DEQIEKLQES

-583 ALEDAVNQYFDGVK
+583 ALEDAVNQYFDGIK

-607 EVVDACIWYAQDKD
+607 EVVDACIWYVQDKD

-663 ELDNSSLAGIKA
+663 ELDNSSLSGIKA
-675 DAQLIFLKVAEGD
+675 DAQLIFLKVSEGD

>member
-1 MRFAGTGICIREQ
+1 MKKIEVREIR
-14 LGGFEVTKVEL
+14 
-25 KEMTLTD
+25 LTD
-32 FKGQPEKKVTFGHRT
+32 FKGQSEKKIGFGHRA
-47 IVSGPNGCGKT
+47 IVSGKNGCGKT
-58 TLADAHMWVFCDKDY
+58 TLADAFMWVFCDKDY

-87 ECLPRADIDLLIDG
+87 ECLPRVDVDLVIDG

-111 RTESKL
+111 RTESKT

-164 IFTGLKDADARK
+164 IFTDLKDADARK

-192 AKKVPDCAELVPLLE
+192 AKTVPDCAELVPLLE

-221 LKKAEEQLKAVP
+221 LKKAEEQLKAIP
-233 NQIIGMEQSKVDADT
+233 NQIIGMEQSKVDTDV

-261 ISDLE
+261 LSDLE
-266 KQIAQSGNEKAGEIK
+266 KQIAQAGNEKAGEIK

-297 AKADLLEQK
+297 AKANLLEQK
-306 SSVCNKVSSLELDRN
+306 SSVCNKVSTLELDRN
-321 IKTSELNRKA
+321 IKTSELNRKT
-331 SALEY
+331 SALES

-342 DLLEKLQNARTQ
+342 DLLEKLQNARTR

-364 NTALECV
+364 NTVLESI

-413 LKSKEEW
+413 LKAKEEW

-425 RKLDEVIQIG
+425 RKIDEVIQVG
-435 NKASADMKEAHKQ
+435 NKASVDMKEAHKQ
-448 EENLTSEIS
+448 EETLTSEIS
-457 KLTGELEQIKTSL
+457 KLTDELEQIKTSL

-485 LSGNAE
+485 FSGNAE

-512 EGAKKQLSEQL
+512 EETKKQLSEQL
-523 SDKKQE
+523 SGKKQE
-529 LAAVNQKIG
+529 LAVVNQKIG

-546 DEQIEKLQEN
+546 DEQIEKLQES
-556 QKQYAQ
+556 QKQYGQ

-583 ALEDAVNQYFDGVK
+583 ALEDSVNQYFDGVK

-607 EVVDACIWYAQDKD
+607 EVVDACIWYVQDKD

-663 ELDNSSLAGIKA
+663 ELDNSSLSGIKA
-675 DAQLIFLKVAEGD
+675 DAQLIFLKVSEGD

>member
-1 MRFAGTGICIREQ
+1 MKKIEVREIR
-14 LGGFEVTKVEL
+14 
-25 KEMTLTD
+25 LTD
-32 FKGQPEKKVTFGHRT
+32 FKGQSEKKIGFGHRT
-47 IVSGPNGCGKT
+47 VVSGKNGCGKT
-58 TLADAHMWVFCDKDY
+58 TLADAFMWVFCDKDY
-73 SLKSNPDIRPDDGR
+73 SLKSNPDIRPDNDR
-87 ECLPRADIDLLIDG
+87 ECLPRVDIDLLIDG
-101 KPVSVAKFQK
+101 KPVSVSKYQKRSKSKTGTISLSNEYTVNDMKMGKEKFQ
-111 RTESKL
+111 
-117 KDGKPGKVALSN
+117 N
-129 KYEINGV
+129 N
-136 PKAERD
+136 
-142 FKADLKERGF
+142 LKERGF
-152 DFDNFLMLSHME
+152 DFANFLPLAHID
-164 IFTGLKDADARK
+164 IFTGEKDKDARAV
-176 ILFSMSD
+176 LLSMPD
-183 GAGKSDLEI
+183 KEGEADLTI
-192 AKKVPDCAELVPLLE
+192 AKAIPECKDIVVKMEAEAKTVAE
-207 TYKADEIK
+207 VEAGTKED
-215 AMNSAT
+215 
-221 LKKAEEQLKAVP
+221 LKKAETRLKE
-233 NQIIGMEQSKVDADT
+233 IKSEIKGKEDLKVDANT

-261 ISDLE
+261 ISDIE
-266 KQIAQSGNEKAGEIK
+266 KQIAQSGNERSSKLR
-281 AELAGLRT
+281 AELSDLGVQ
-289 KLLEIDSK
+289 KYSYESK
-297 AKADLLEQK
+297 AYEEISTRKTAIQIKINELQSERNL
-306 SSVCNKVSSLELDRN
+306 KV
-321 IKTSELNRKA
+321 SELNRKT
-331 SALEY
+331 SALES

-354 YPKIKDTEWD
+354 YTKIKDTEWD
-364 NTALECV
+364 NTVLESI
-371 KSETFKDADTIC
+371 KSEAFKDADTIC

-413 LKSKEEW
+413 LKAKEEW

-425 RKLDEVIQIG
+425 RKLDEVIEVG

-448 EENLTSEIS
+448 EETLTSEIS

-470 DAENKNLEAI
+470 DAENKNMEVI

-491 YQQILASIKEKQ
+491 YQQILASIKEKK

-512 EGAKKQLSEQL
+512 EEAKKQLSEKL
-523 SDKKQE
+523 FGKKQE
-529 LAAVNQKIG
+529 LEAVNQKIG

-546 DEQIEKLQEN
+546 DEQIAELEASRTEYS
-556 QKQYAQ
+556 QK
-562 SKADAQMILD
+562 KADAQMILD

-583 ALEDAVNQYFDGVK
+583 ALEDAVNQYFNGVK

-607 EVVDACIWYAQDKD
+607 EVVDACIWYVQDKD
-621 GNWKKLVGNANT
+621 GNWKKLIGNANT

-675 DAQLIFLKVAEGD
+675 DTQLIFLKVSEGE

>member
-1 MRFAGTGICIREQ
+1 MKKIEVREIR
-14 LGGFEVTKVEL
+14 
-25 KEMTLTD
+25 LTD
-32 FKGQPEKKVTFGHRT
+32 FKGQSEKKIEFGHRT
-47 IVSGPNGCGKT
+47 VVSGKNGCGKT
-58 TLADAHMWVFCDKDY
+58 TLADAFMWVFCDKDY

-87 ECLPRADIDLLIDG
+87 ECLPRVDIDLLIDG
-101 KPVSVAKFQK
+101 KPVSVSKYQK
-111 RTESKL
+111 RTESKP

-152 DFDNFLMLSHME
+152 DFDNFLRLSHME
-164 IFTGLKDADARK
+164 IFTDLKDADARK

-192 AKKVPDCAELVPLLE
+192 AKTVPDCAELVPLLE

-221 LKKAEEQLKAVP
+221 LKKAEEQLKAIP
-233 NQIIGMEQSKVDADT
+233 NQIIGMEQAKVDADT

-266 KQIAQSGNEKAGEIK
+266 KQIAQAGNEKAGEIK

-289 KLLEIDSK
+289 KLLETESK
-297 AKADLLEQK
+297 AKANLLEQK
-306 SSVCNKVSSLELDRN
+306 SSVCNKVSSFELDRN
-321 IKTSELNRKA
+321 IKTSELNRKT
-331 SALEY
+331 STLES

-364 NTALECV
+364 NTVLESI
-371 KSETFKDADTIC
+371 KSEAFKDADTIC
-383 PTCGQNLPPEQIEQL
+383 PTCGHSLPPEQIEQL

-413 LKSKEEW
+413 LKAKEEW

-425 RKLDEVIQIG
+425 RKLDEVIQVG

-448 EENLTSEIS
+448 EETLTSEIS
-457 KLTGELEQIKTSL
+457 KLTDELEQIKTSL
-470 DAENKNLEAI
+470 DAENKNLESI

-485 LSGNAE
+485 FSENAE
-491 YQQILASIKEKQ
+491 YQQILVSIKEKE

-512 EGAKKQLSEQL
+512 EEAKKQLSEQL
-523 SDKKQE
+523 SGKKQE
-529 LAAVNQKIG
+529 LEAVNQKIG

-546 DEQIEKLQEN
+546 DEQIAELEASRTEYS
-556 QKQYAQ
+556 QK
-562 SKADAQMILD
+562 KADAQMILD

-583 ALEDAVNQYFDGVK
+583 ALEDTVNQYFDGVK

-607 EVVDACIWYAQDKD
+607 EVVDACIWYVQDKD
-621 GNWKKLVGNANT
+621 GNWKKLIGNANT

-644 DGLQKFYGVSYPIF
+644 YGLQKFYGVSYPIF

-663 ELDNSSLAGIKA
+663 ELDNISLAGIKA
-675 DAQLIFLKVAEGD
+675 DAQLIFLKVAEWD
-688 MTVTEI
+688 MKVAEI

>member
-1 MRFAGTGICIREQ
+1 MKKIEVREIR
-14 LGGFEVTKVEL
+14 
-25 KEMTLTD
+25 LTD
-32 FKGQPEKKVTFGHRT
+32 FKGQSEKKIGFGHRA
-47 IVSGPNGCGKT
+47 IVSGKNGCGKT
-58 TLADAHMWVFCDKDY
+58 TLADAFMWVFCDKDY

-87 ECLPRADIDLLIDG
+87 ECLPRVDVDLVIDG

-111 RTESKL
+111 RTESKP

-164 IFTGLKDADARK
+164 IFTDLKDADARK

-192 AKKVPDCAELVPLLE
+192 AKTVPDCAELVPLLE

-221 LKKAEEQLKAVP
+221 LKKAEEQLKAIP
-233 NQIIGMEQSKVDADT
+233 NQIIGMEQSKVDTDV

-261 ISDLE
+261 LSDLE
-266 KQIAQSGNEKAGEIK
+266 KQIAQAGNEKAGEIK

-297 AKADLLEQK
+297 AKANLLEQK
-306 SSVCNKVSSLELDRN
+306 SSVCNKVSTLELDRN
-321 IKTSELNRKA
+321 IKTSELNRKT
-331 SALEY
+331 SALES

-383 PTCGQNLPPEQIEQL
+383 PTCGQNLPTEQIEQL

-413 LKSKEEW
+413 LKAKEEW

-425 RKLDEVIQIG
+425 RKLDEVIQTG

-448 EENLTSEIS
+448 EETLTSEIS
-457 KLTGELEQIKTSL
+457 KLTDELEQIKASL

-485 LSGNAE
+485 FSENAE

-503 QELNSLDDG
+503 QELNSLDNG
-512 EGAKKQLSEQL
+512 EETKKQLSEQL
-523 SDKKQE
+523 SGKKQE

-546 DEQIEKLQEN
+546 DEQIDKLQES

-607 EVVDACIWYAQDKD
+607 EVVDACIWYVQDKD
-621 GNWKKLVGNANT
+621 GDWKKLIGNANT
-633 ALMMKGKIAIM
+633 ALMMKGKIAII

-663 ELDNSSLAGIKA
+663 ELDNSSLEGIKA

>member
-1 MRFAGTGICIREQ
+1 MKKIEVREIR
-14 LGGFEVTKVEL
+14 
-25 KEMTLTD
+25 LTD
-32 FKGQPEKKVTFGHRT
+32 FKGQLEKRIEFGHRT
-47 IVSGPNGCGKT
+47 VVSGKNGCGKT
-58 TLADAHMWVFCDKDY
+58 TLADAFMWVFCDKDY

-87 ECLPRADIDLLIDG
+87 ECLPRVDSELVIDG

-111 RTESKL
+111 RTESKP

-164 IFTGLKDADARK
+164 IFTELKDADARK

-192 AKKVPDCAELVPLLE
+192 AKTVPDCTELAPLLE

-221 LKKAEEQLKAVP
+221 LKKAEEQLKAIP

-266 KQIAQSGNEKAGEIK
+266 KQIAQAGNERSSKLR
-281 AELAGLRT
+281 AELSDLGVRKYSFESKAHEEISTRKTAIQIKINELRT
-289 KLLEIDSK
+289 ERNLK
-297 AKADLLEQK
+297 AA
-306 SSVCNKVSSLELDRN
+306 
-321 IKTSELNRKA
+321 ELNRET
-331 SALEY
+331 SALVI

-342 DLLEKLQNARTQ
+342 ELIEKLQNARTQ

-364 NTALECV
+364 NTVLESI

-383 PTCGQNLPPEQIEQL
+383 PTCGQNLPKEKIEQL

-413 LKSKEEW
+413 LKAEEEW

-435 NKASADMKEAHKQ
+435 NKASTDMKEAHKQ
-448 EENLTSEIS
+448 EETLTSEIS
-457 KLTGELEQIKTSL
+457 ELTEELEQIKTSL

-485 LSGNAE
+485 FSGNAE

-503 QELNSLDDG
+503 QELNSLDNG
-512 EGAKKQLSEQL
+512 EEAKKQLSEQL
-523 SDKKQE
+523 SGKKQE
-529 LAAVNQKIG
+529 LAAVNQRIG

-546 DEQIEKLQEN
+546 DEQIEKLQES

-607 EVVDACIWYAQDKD
+607 EVVDACIWYVQDK
-621 GNWKKLVGNANT
+621 GNWKKLIGNANT
-633 ALMMKGKIAIM
+633 ALMMKGKIAII

-663 ELDNSSLAGIKA
+663 ELDNSSLEGIKA

>member
-1 MRFAGTGICIREQ
+1 MKKIEVREIR
-14 LGGFEVTKVEL
+14 
-25 KEMTLTD
+25 LTD
-32 FKGQPEKKVTFGHRT
+32 FKGQSEKKIEFGHRA
-47 IVSGPNGCGKT
+47 IVSGKNGCGKT
-58 TLADAHMWVFCDKDY
+58 TLADAFMWVFCDKDY

-87 ECLPRADIDLLIDG
+87 ECLPRVDIDLVIDG
-101 KPVSVAKFQK
+101 NPVSVAKFQK
-111 RTESKL
+111 RTESKP

-164 IFTGLKDADARK
+164 IFTDLKDADARK

-192 AKKVPDCAELVPLLE
+192 AKTVPDCTELAPLLE

-221 LKKAEEQLKAVP
+221 LKKAEEQLKAIP
-233 NQIIGMEQSKVDADT
+233 NQIIGMEHSKVDADT

-255 NALQEQ
+255 NVLHEQ
-261 ISDLE
+261 IADIE

-281 AELAGLRT
+281 AELAGLST
-289 KLLEIDSK
+289 KLLEIVSK

-306 SSVCNKVSSLELDRN
+306 SSVCNKVSTLELDRN
-321 IKTSELNRKA
+321 IKTSELNRKT
-331 SALEY
+331 STLES

-342 DLLEKLQNARTQ
+342 ELLEKLQNARTQ
-354 YPKIKDTEWD
+354 YPKIKDAEWD
-364 NTALECV
+364 SSTLESIE
-371 KSETFKDADTIC
+371 SETFKDADTIC

-413 LKSKEEW
+413 LKAEEEW

-448 EENLTSEIS
+448 EETLTSEIS
-457 KLTGELEQIKTSL
+457 KLTDELEQIKTYL

-485 LSGNAE
+485 FSENAE

-503 QELNSLDDG
+503 QELNSLDNG
-512 EGAKKQLSEQL
+512 EEVKKQLSEQL
-523 SDKKQE
+523 SGKKQE
-529 LAAVNQKIG
+529 LAAVNQRIG

-546 DEQIEKLQEN
+546 DEQIEKLQES

-583 ALEDAVNQYFDGVK
+583 ALEDAVNKYFDGVK

-607 EVVDACIWYAQDKD
+607 EVVDACIWYVQDKD
-621 GNWKKLVGNANT
+621 GNWKKLIGNANT

>member
-1 MRFAGTGICIREQ
+1 MKKIEVREIR
-14 LGGFEVTKVEL
+14 
-25 KEMTLTD
+25 LTD
-32 FKGQPEKKVTFGHRT
+32 FKGQSEKKIEFGHRT
-47 IVSGPNGCGKT
+47 VVSGKNGCGKT
-58 TLADAHMWVFCDKDY
+58 TLADAHMWEFCDKDY

-87 ECLPRADIDLLIDG
+87 ECLPRVDIDLVIDG

-111 RTESKL
+111 RTESKP
-117 KDGKPGKVALSN
+117 KDGKLGKVALSN

-164 IFTGLKDADARK
+164 IFTDLKDADARK

-183 GAGKSDLEI
+183 GAGKTDLEI
-192 AKKVPDCAELVPLLE
+192 VKTVPDCAELVPLLE

-215 AMNSAT
+215 AMNSTT
-221 LKKAEEQLKAVP
+221 LKKAEEQLKAIP
-233 NQIIGMEQSKVDADT
+233 NQIIGMEQSKVDADV

-266 KQIAQSGNEKAGEIK
+266 KQIAQAGNEKAGEIK

-306 SSVCNKVSSLELDRN
+306 SSVCNKVSTLELDRN

-364 NTALECV
+364 DTVLENIE
-371 KSETFKDADTIC
+371 SETFNDADTIC
-383 PTCGQNLPPEQIEQL
+383 PTCGQNLPSEQIEQL

-413 LKSKEEW
+413 LKAKEEW

-425 RKLDEVIQIG
+425 RKLDEVIQAG
-435 NKASADMKEAHKQ
+435 NKASAGMKEAHKQ
-448 EENLTSEIS
+448 EEVLTSEIS
-457 KLTGELEQIKTSL
+457 ELTDELEQIKTSL

-512 EGAKKQLSEQL
+512 KEAKKQLSEKL
-523 SDKKQE
+523 SGKKQE
-529 LAAVNQKIG
+529 LAVVNQKIG

-562 SKADAQMILD
+562 NKADAQMILD

-607 EVVDACIWYAQDKD
+607 EVVDACIWYVQDKD
-621 GNWKKLVGNANT
+621 GNWKKLIGNANT

-658 VDCAA
+658 VDCAT
-663 ELDNSSLAGIKA
+663 ELDNSSLASIKA

-688 MTVTEI
+688 MTVTEV

>member
-1 MRFAGTGICIREQ
+1 MSRV
-14 LGGFEVTKVEL
+14 EV

-32 FKGQPEKKVTFGHRT
+32 FKGQPEKKIEFGHRT
-47 IVSGPNGCGKT
+47 VVSGKNGCGKT
-58 TLADAHMWVFCDKDY
+58 TLADAHMWEFCDKDY

-87 ECLPRADIDLLIDG
+87 ECLPRVDIDLVIDG

-111 RTESKL
+111 RTESKP
-117 KDGKPGKVALSN
+117 KDGKPGKIALSN

-164 IFTGLKDADARK
+164 IFTDLKDADARK

-192 AKKVPDCAELVPLLE
+192 AKTVLDCAELVPLLE

-221 LKKAEEQLKAVP
+221 LKKAEEQLKAIP
-233 NQIIGMEQSKVDADT
+233 NQIIGMEQSKVDADV

-266 KQIAQSGNEKAGEIK
+266 KQIAQAGNEKAGEIK

-306 SSVCNKVSSLELDRN
+306 SSVCNKVSTLELDRN
-321 IKTSELNRKA
+321 IKTSELNRKV

-354 YPKIKDTEWD
+354 YLKIKDTEWD
-364 NTALECV
+364 NTVLENIE
-371 KSETFKDADTIC
+371 SETFNDTEAIC
-383 PTCGQNLPPEQIEQL
+383 PTCGRNLPPEQIEQL
-398 KSRFEQKKQERINQQ
+398 KSGFEQMKQERINQQ
-413 LKSKEEW
+413 LKVKEEW

-425 RKLDEVIQIG
+425 RKLDKIIQAG
-435 NKASADMKEAHKQ
+435 NKASAGMKEAHKQ
-448 EENLTSEIS
+448 EEALTSEIS
-457 KLTGELEQIKTSL
+457 KLAGELEQIKTSL

-485 LSGNAE
+485 FSENAE
-491 YQQILASIKEKQ
+491 YQQILASIKEKR
-503 QELNSLDDG
+503 QELNSLDG
-512 EGAKKQLSEQL
+512 KEVKKQLSEKL
-523 SDKKQE
+523 SGKKQE
-529 LAAVNQKIG
+529 LAAVNQRIG

-546 DEQIEKLQEN
+546 DEQIEKLQES

-562 SKADAQMILD
+562 NKADAQMILD

-607 EVVDACIWYAQDKD
+607 EVVDACIWHVQDKD
-621 GNWKKLVGNANT
+621 GDWKKLIGNANT

-663 ELDNSSLAGIKA
+663 ELDNSSLASIKA

-688 MTVTEI
+688 MTVTEV

>member
-1 MRFAGTGICIREQ
+1 MKKIEVREIR
-14 LGGFEVTKVEL
+14 
-25 KEMTLTD
+25 LTD
-32 FKGQPEKKVTFGHRT
+32 FKGQQEKKVEFGHRA
-47 IVSGPNGCGKT
+47 IVSGKNGCGKT
-58 TLADAHMWVFCDKDY
+58 TLADAFMWVFCDKDY

-87 ECLPRADIDLLIDG
+87 ECLPRVDIDLVIDG

-111 RTESKL
+111 RTESKP

-164 IFTGLKDADARK
+164 IFTDLKDADARK

-192 AKKVPDCAELVPLLE
+192 AKTVPDCTELAPLLE

-221 LKKAEEQLKAVP
+221 LKKAEEQLKAIP
-233 NQIIGMEQSKVDADT
+233 NQIIGMEHSKVDADT

-255 NALQEQ
+255 NVLHEQ
-261 ISDLE
+261 IADIE

-281 AELAGLRT
+281 AELAGLST
-289 KLLEIDSK
+289 KLLEIVSK

-306 SSVCNKVSSLELDRN
+306 SSVCNKVSTLELDRN
-321 IKTSELNRKA
+321 IKTSELNRKT
-331 SALEY
+331 STLES

-342 DLLEKLQNARTQ
+342 ELLEKLKNARTQ
-354 YPKIKDTEWD
+354 YPKIKDAEWD
-364 NTALECV
+364 SSTLESIE
-371 KSETFKDADTIC
+371 SETFKDADTIC

-413 LKSKEEW
+413 LKAEEEW

-448 EENLTSEIS
+448 EETLTSEIS
-457 KLTGELEQIKTSL
+457 KLTDELEQIKTYL

-485 LSGNAE
+485 FSENAE

-503 QELNSLDDG
+503 QELNSLDNG
-512 EGAKKQLSEQL
+512 EEVKKQLSEQL
-523 SDKKQE
+523 SGKKQE
-529 LAAVNQKIG
+529 LAAVNQRIG

-546 DEQIEKLQEN
+546 DEQIEKLQES

-583 ALEDAVNQYFDGVK
+583 ALEDTVNKYFDGVK

-607 EVVDACIWYAQDKD
+607 EVVDACIWYVQDKD
-621 GNWKKLVGNANT
+621 GNWKKLIGNANT

>member
-1 MRFAGTGICIREQ
+1 MKKIEVREIR
-14 LGGFEVTKVEL
+14 
-25 KEMTLTD
+25 LTD
-32 FKGQPEKKVTFGHRT
+32 FKGQSEKKIGFGHRT
-47 IVSGPNGCGKT
+47 VVSGKNGCGKT
-58 TLADAHMWVFCDKDY
+58 TLADAFMWVFCDKDH

-87 ECLPRADIDLLIDG
+87 ECLPRVDIDLVIDG

-111 RTESKL
+111 RTESKP

-164 IFTGLKDADARK
+164 IFTDLKDTDARK

-192 AKKVPDCAELVPLLE
+192 AKTVPDCAELLSLLE

-221 LKKAEEQLKAVP
+221 LKKAEEQLKAIP
-233 NQIIGMEQSKVDADT
+233 NQIIGMENSKVDADV

-266 KQIAQSGNEKAGEIK
+266 KQIAQAGNEKAGEIK

-306 SSVCNKVSSLELDRN
+306 SSVCNKVSTLELDRN

-364 NTALECV
+364 NTVLENIE
-371 KSETFKDADTIC
+371 SETFNDAEAIC

-398 KSRFEQKKQERINQQ
+398 KSGFEQMKQERINQQ
-413 LKSKEEW
+413 LKVKEEW

-425 RKLDEVIQIG
+425 RKLDEVIQAG
-435 NKASADMKEAHKQ
+435 NKASAGMKEAHKQ
-448 EENLTSEIS
+448 EETLTSEIS
-457 KLTGELEQIKTSL
+457 KLAGELEQIKTSL

-485 LSGNAE
+485 FSENAE
-491 YQQILASIKEKQ
+491 YQQILTTIKEKE

-512 EGAKKQLSEQL
+512 EEAKKQLSEQL
-523 SDKKQE
+523 SGKKQE
-529 LAAVNQKIG
+529 LAAVNQRIG

-546 DEQIEKLQEN
+546 DEQIEKLQEI

-562 SKADAQMILD
+562 NKADAQMILD

-583 ALEDAVNQYFDGVK
+583 ALEDAVNRYFDGVK

-607 EVVDACIWYAQDKD
+607 EVVDACIWYVQDKD
-621 GNWKKLVGNANT
+621 GNWKKLIGNANT

-688 MTVTEI
+688 MTVTEA

>member
-1 MRFAGTGICIREQ
+1 MKKIEVREIR
-14 LGGFEVTKVEL
+14 
-25 KEMTLTD
+25 LTD
-32 FKGQPEKKVTFGHRT
+32 FKGQPEKKIGFGHRT
-47 IVSGPNGCGKT
+47 VVSGKNGCGKT
-58 TLADAHMWVFCDKDY
+58 TLADAFMWVFCDKDH

-87 ECLPRADIDLLIDG
+87 ECLPRADIDLVIDG

-111 RTESKL
+111 CTESKP
-117 KDGKPGKVALSN
+117 KDGKPVKVALSN

-142 FKADLKERGF
+142 FKANLKERGF

-164 IFTGLKDADARK
+164 IFTDLKDADARK

-192 AKKVPDCAELVPLLE
+192 AKTVPDCAELLPLLE

-221 LKKAEEQLKAVP
+221 LKKAEEQLKAIP
-233 NQIIGMEQSKVDADT
+233 NQIIGMEQSKVDTDV

-255 NALQEQ
+255 NTLQEQ
-261 ISDLE
+261 LSDLE
-266 KQIAQSGNEKAGEIK
+266 KQIAQAGNEKAGEIK
-281 AELAGLRT
+281 AELAGSRT

-306 SSVCNKVSSLELDRN
+306 SSVCNKISALELDRN
-321 IKTSELNRKA
+321 IKTSELNKKT
-331 SALEY
+331 SALVI

-342 DLLEKLQNARTQ
+342 ELLEKLQNARTQ

-364 NTALECV
+364 NTVLESI
-371 KSETFKDADTIC
+371 KSEIFKDVDTIC
-383 PTCGQNLPPEQIEQL
+383 PTCGQNLPTEQI
-398 KSRFEQKKQERINQQ
+398 EQKKQERINQQ
-413 LKSKEEW
+413 LKAQEEW

-425 RKLDEVIQIG
+425 RKLDEVIQAG

-448 EENLTSEIS
+448 EETLISEIS
-457 KLTGELEQIKTSL
+457 KLTDELEQIKTSL
-470 DAENKNLEAI
+470 DAENKNMEAI
-480 PKEPD
+480 PEEPD
-485 LSGNAE
+485 FSGNAE
-491 YQQILASIKEKQ
+491 YQQIIASIKEKR

-512 EGAKKQLSEQL
+512 EEAKKQLSEQL
-523 SDKKQE
+523 SGKKQE

-538 EANNNVRI
+538 EANNNVHI
-546 DEQIEKLQEN
+546 DEQIEKLQES

-562 SKADAQMILD
+562 NKADAQMILD

-583 ALEDAVNQYFDGVK
+583 AFEDAVNQYFDGVK

-607 EVVDACIWYAQDKD
+607 EVVDACIWYVQDKD
-621 GNWKKLVGNANT
+621 GNWKKLIGNANT

-675 DAQLIFLKVAEGD
+675 DAQLIFLKVTEGD

>member
-1 MRFAGTGICIREQ
+1 MKKIEVREIR
-14 LGGFEVTKVEL
+14 
-25 KEMTLTD
+25 LTD
-32 FKGQPEKKVTFGHRT
+32 FKGQQEKRIEFGHRT
-47 IVSGPNGCGKT
+47 VVSGKNGCGKT
-58 TLADAHMWVFCDKDY
+58 TLADAFMWVFCDKDY
-73 SLKSNPDIRPDDGR
+73 SLKSNPDIRPDDCR
-87 ECLPRADIDLLIDG
+87 ECLTRVDIDIAIDG

-111 RTESKL
+111 RTESKP

-142 FKADLKERGF
+142 FKAGLKERGF

-164 IFTGLKDADARK
+164 IFTDLKDADARK

-192 AKKVPDCAELVPLLE
+192 AKTVPDCTELAPLLE

-221 LKKAEEQLKAVP
+221 LKKAEEQLKAIP
-233 NQIIGMEQSKVDADT
+233 NQIIGMEHSKVDADT

-255 NALQEQ
+255 NVLHEQ
-261 ISDLE
+261 IADIE

-281 AELAGLRT
+281 AELAGLST
-289 KLLEIDSK
+289 KLLEIVSK

-306 SSVCNKVSSLELDRN
+306 SSVCNKVSTLELDRN
-321 IKTSELNRKA
+321 IKTSELNRKT
-331 SALEY
+331 STLES

-342 DLLEKLQNARTQ
+342 ELLEKLQNARTQ
-354 YPKIKDTEWD
+354 YPKIKDAEWD
-364 NTALECV
+364 SSTLESIE
-371 KSETFKDADTIC
+371 SETFKDADTIC

-413 LKSKEEW
+413 LKAKEEW

-425 RKLDEVIQIG
+425 HKLDEVIQVG

-448 EENLTSEIS
+448 EETLTSEIS
-457 KLTGELEQIKTSL
+457 KLIDELEQIKTSL

-485 LSGNAE
+485 FSENVE
-491 YQQILASIKEKQ
+491 YQRILTSTKEKQ

-512 EGAKKQLSEQL
+512 EEAKKQLSEQL
-523 SDKKQE
+523 SGKKQE

-538 EANNNVRI
+538 EVNNNVRI
-546 DEQIEKLQEN
+546 DEQIEKLQES

-607 EVVDACIWYAQDKD
+607 EVVDACIWYVQDKD
-621 GNWKKLVGNANT
+621 GDWKKLIGNANT

>member
-1 MRFAGTGICIREQ
+1 MKKIEVREIR
-14 LGGFEVTKVEL
+14 
-25 KEMTLTD
+25 LTD
-32 FKGQPEKKVTFGHRT
+32 FKGQSEKKIGFGHRT
-47 IVSGPNGCGKT
+47 VVSGKNGCGKT

-87 ECLPRADIDLLIDG
+87 ECLPRVDIDLVIDG

-111 RTESKL
+111 RTESKP

-192 AKKVPDCAELVPLLE
+192 AKTVPDCAELVPLLE

-221 LKKAEEQLKAVP
+221 LKKAEEQLKAIP

-266 KQIAQSGNEKAGEIK
+266 TQIAQTGNEKAGEIK

-297 AKADLLEQK
+297 AKADLLEKK
-306 SSVCNKVSSLELDRN
+306 SSVCNKVSALELDRN
-321 IKTSELNRKA
+321 IKTSELNKKT
-331 SALEY
+331 SALGS

-342 DLLEKLQNARTQ
+342 ELFEKLQNARTQ

-364 NTALECV
+364 NTALESIE
-371 KSETFKDADTIC
+371 SETFKDADTIC

-413 LKSKEEW
+413 LKAQEEW

-435 NKASADMKEAHKQ
+435 NKASVDMKEAHKQ
-448 EENLTSEIS
+448 EETLTSEIS

-485 LSGNAE
+485 FSGNAE

-503 QELNSLDDG
+503 QELNSLDNG
-512 EGAKKQLSEQL
+512 EEAKKQLSEQL
-523 SDKKQE
+523 SGKKQE
-529 LAAVNQKIG
+529 LAAVNQRIG

-546 DEQIEKLQEN
+546 DEQIEKLQES

-562 SKADAQMILD
+562 SKANSQMILD

-607 EVVDACIWYAQDKD
+607 EVVDACIWYVQDKD
-621 GNWKKLVGNANT
+621 GNWKKLIGNANT

-644 DGLQKFYGVSYPIF
+644 NGLQKFYGVSYPIF

>member
-1 MRFAGTGICIREQ
+1 MKKIEVREIR
-14 LGGFEVTKVEL
+14 
-25 KEMTLTD
+25 LTD
-32 FKGQPEKKVTFGHRT
+32 FKGQQEKRIEFGHRT
-47 IVSGPNGCGKT
+47 IVSGKNGCGKT

-87 ECLPRADIDLLIDG
+87 ECLPRVDIDLVIDG

-111 RTESKL
+111 RTESKP

-152 DFDNFLMLSHME
+152 EFDNFLMLSHME
-164 IFTGLKDADARK
+164 IFTDLKDADARK
-176 ILFSMSD
+176 ILFYMSD

-192 AKKVPDCAELVPLLE
+192 AKTVPDCAELVPLLE

-221 LKKAEEQLKAVP
+221 LKKAEEQLKAIP
-233 NQIIGMEQSKVDADT
+233 NQIIGMEQAKVDVDV

-255 NALQEQ
+255 NALQEK

-266 KQIAQSGNEKAGEIK
+266 KQITQAGNEKVREIK
-281 AELAGLRT
+281 AELEGLRT

-297 AKADLLEQK
+297 SKADLLEKK

-321 IKTSELNRKA
+321 IKTSELNRKT
-331 SALEY
+331 SALEN
-336 LRAQKK
+336 LRVQKK
-342 DLLEKLQNARTQ
+342 ELLEKLQNARTQ

-364 NTALECV
+364 NTVLESI
-371 KSETFKDADTIC
+371 KYEIFKDAETIC

-398 KSRFEQKKQERINQQ
+398 KNRFEQKKQERIHQQ
-413 LKSKEEW
+413 LKAKEEW

-425 RKLDEVIQIG
+425 RKLDEVIQFG

-448 EENLTSEIS
+448 EETLTSEIS
-457 KLTGELEQIKTSL
+457 KLADELEQIKNSL
-470 DAENKNLEAI
+470 DAENKNLKAI

-485 LSGNAE
+485 FSGNAE
-491 YQQILASIKEKQ
+491 YQQILTSIKEKE

-512 EGAKKQLSEQL
+512 EEAKKQLSEQL
-523 SDKKQE
+523 SGKKQE

-538 EANNNVRI
+538 ESNNNVRI
-546 DEQIEKLQEN
+546 DEQIEKLQES

-583 ALEDAVNQYFDGVK
+583 SLEDAVNQYFDGVK

-607 EVVDACIWYAQDKD
+607 EVVDACIWYVQDKD
-621 GNWKKLVGNANT
+621 GNWKKMIGNANT
-633 ALMMKGKIAIM
+633 ALMMKGKIDIM